1 MPRALLFVCLTIA
14 AAGPLCLSAAGPLSQ
29 DVPVPG
35 GTAAMAR
42 SLGID
47 PAPDRARF
55 VAELAR
61 LTHQSTEGRQTTRA
75 KAASQ
80 LRRGAGDAAANPSAE
95 IVPIPLSASLW
106 STAVFHR
113 PVAPEAIVAAIVAD
127 SRAAHLCYGLAGL
140 DDETLQFFVDHP

>member
-14 AAGPLCLSAAGPLSQ
+14 AAGPLRLSAAGPLSE

-35 GTAAMAR
+35 GTAAMAQ

-47 PAPDRARF
+47 PTPDRARF

-61 LTHQSTEGRQTTRA
+61 LTHASAEGKQTTRA

-80 LRRGAGDAAANPSAE
+80 LRRGVTAAVANPSAE
-95 IVPIPLSASLW
+95 TVPIPLTASLW
-106 STAVFHR
+106 STAVFRR
-113 PVAPEAIVAAIVAD
+113 PAAP
-127 SRAAHLCYGLAGL
+127 
-140 DDETLQFFVDHP
+140 